1 MNRKS
6 IEKQEEMVEQ
16 NIIQL
21 DVVKAVAA
29 IKSAIQQT
37 RRTMMLNANKNSL
50 ALYYGIGRY
59 ISQSQNNS
67 NWGDKVL
74 ENISLLLQ
82 QEMPGLKGF
91 SKTQLKRMKAF
102 YLAWRD
108 FYNTPSFP
116 LNNDHR
122 AEIANTT
129 NCEEVVISPLTTDQF
144 DKSTLDAFLTVQ
156 FSHHYEILQRAETLD
171 ERLFY
176 IYKVATEFWSVDKL
190 KYNMREQL
198 YLKEGTMPNNFAVT
212 LTNHE
217 QKQKAMKAFRKN
229 YKLDFIE
236 IDDVD
241 EWDEYKVEA
250 KIVENIKRFIM
261 ALGGD
266 FSYMGNQY
274 RLIVD
279 DKEYFIDL
287 LFYNRRLKCL
297 VAIELKWTEFLPE
310 YVGKMNFYLSALDD
324 LVRLPDEN
332 PSIGIILCRGQK
344 QRTVEYALRDTRKPM
359 GVATYRAANELP
371 EEYCEVLKRLEEL
384 KELI

>member
-1 MNRKS
+1 M
-6 IEKQEEMVEQ
+6 EQ
-16 NIIQL
+16 NIIQS
-21 DVVKAVAA
+21 DIHRAVEA
-29 IKSAIQQT
+29 IKTAILQT
-37 RRTMMLNANKNSL
+37 RRKVMIQANKDSL
-50 ALYYGIGRY
+50 TLNYSIGGY
-59 ISQSQNNS
+59 ISWRKNTSH
-67 NWGDKVL
+67 WGDKVL
-74 ENISLLLQ
+74 DAISSQLQ
-82 QEMPGLKGF
+82 QEMPGLRGF
-91 SKTQLKRMKAF
+91 ARSNLKKMCVFYEGWKEYFGPVSSNESSRERTNEILPISEGNDEIVIGQL
-102 YLAWRD
+102 L
-108 FYNTPSFP
+108 
-116 LNNDHR
+116 
-122 AEIANTT
+122 
-129 NCEEVVISPLTTDQF
+129 TDQF
-144 DKSTLDAFLTVQ
+144 DRATLDAFLTVQ
-156 FSHHYEILQRAETLD
+156 FTHHYEILRRSETIN

-176 IYKVATEFWSVDKL
+176 IRRVASEFWSVDKL

-212 LTNHE
+212 LPDGE
-217 QKQKAMKAFRKN
+217 QKQKAMRAFRKN

-241 EWDEYKVEA
+241 EWDEYKVET

-261 ALGGD
+261 ALGAD

-287 LFYNRRLKCL
+287 LFYNRRLRCL

-324 LVRLPDEN
+324 LVRLPNEN

-371 EEYCEVLKRLEEL
+371 EEYGEVLGRLEGL
-384 KELI
+384 KELM

>member
-1 MNRKS
+1 M
-6 IEKQEEMVEQ
+6 I
-16 NIIQL
+16 
-21 DVVKAVAA
+21 
-29 IKSAIQQT
+29 
-37 RRTMMLNANKNSL
+37 
-50 ALYYGIGRY
+50 
-59 ISQSQNNS
+59 
-67 NWGDKVL
+67 
-74 ENISLLLQ
+74 
-82 QEMPGLKGF
+82 
-91 SKTQLKRMKAF
+91 
-102 YLAWRD
+102 
-108 FYNTPSFP
+108 
-116 LNNDHR
+116 
-122 AEIANTT
+122 
-129 NCEEVVISPLTTDQF
+129 TDQF
-144 DKSTLDAFLTVQ
+144 DKATLDAFLTVQ
-156 FSHHYEILQRAETLD
+156 FSHHYEILQRAETLE

-190 KYNMREQL
+190 KYSIREQL

-212 LTNHE
+212 LTNSE
-217 QKQKAMKAFRKN
+217 QKQKAMKSFRKN

-241 EWDEYKVEA
+241 EWDEHKVEA

-332 PSIGIILCRGQK
+332 PSIGIILCRGHK

-371 EEYCEVLKRLEEL
+371 EEYCKVLRRLEEL

>member
-1 MNRKS
+1 M
-6 IEKQEEMVEQ
+6 EQ
-16 NIIQL
+16 NIIQS

-37 RRTMMLNANKNSL
+37 RRTMMLNANKNAL

-59 ISQSQNNS
+59 ISQSQKKS

-74 ENISLLLQ
+74 ENISSLLQ

-91 SKTQLKRMKAF
+91 SKTSLKRMRIF
-102 YLAWRD
+102 YKCWQNYFDLT
-108 FYNTPSFP
+108 NTDGRNSI
-116 LNNDHR
+116 
-122 AEIANTT
+122 IA
-129 NCEEVVISPLTTDQF
+129 ISDEDADNKPIIIGPLTTDQF
-144 DKSTLDAFLTVQ
+144 DKATLDAFLTVQ
-156 FSHHYEILQRAETLD
+156 FTHHCIILSQVED
-171 ERLFY
+171 VNERLFY
-176 IYKVATEFWSVDKL
+176 IRKVATEFWSVDKL
-190 KYNMREQL
+190 QYNMREQL

-212 LTNHE
+212 LSDGE
-217 QKQKAMKAFRKN
+217 QKQKAMSAFCKN

-241 EWDEYKVEA
+241 EWDEHKVET

-261 ALGGD
+261 ALGAD

-287 LFYNRRLKCL
+287 LFYNRRLRCL

-324 LVRLPDEN
+324 LVRLPNEN

-371 EEYCEVLKRLEEL
+371 EEYGEVLGRLEGL
-384 KELI
+384 KELM

>member
-1 MNRKS
+1 M
-6 IEKQEEMVEQ
+6 EQ
-16 NIIQL
+16 SIIQT
-21 DVVKAVAA
+21 DIVKAVAA

-37 RRTMMLNANKNSL
+37 RRTMMLNANKNAL

-59 ISQSQNNS
+59 ISQSQKKS

-74 ENISLLLQ
+74 ETISSLLQ

-91 SKTQLKRMKAF
+91 SKTQLKRMKTF
-102 YLAWRD
+102 YTAWHEY
-108 FYNTPSFP
+108 FNVPSVSQNSKNITRFS
-116 LNNDHR
+116 NVADY
-122 AEIANTT
+122 EGVI
-129 NCEEVVISPLTTDQF
+129 ISPLTTDQF
-144 DKSTLDAFLTVQ
+144 DKFTLEAFLTVQ
-156 FSHHYEILQRAETLD
+156 FSHHCEILQRADTLN

-176 IYKVATEFWSVDKL
+176 IYKVASEFWSVDKL

-212 LTNHE
+212 LPDDE
-217 QKQKAMKAFRKN
+217 QKQKAMRAFRKN

-241 EWDEYKVEA
+241 EWDEHKVET
-250 KIVENIKRFIM
+250 KTVENIKRFIM
-261 ALGGD
+261 ALGAD

-287 LFYNRRLKCL
+287 LFYNRKLRCL

-324 LVRLPDEN
+324 LVRLPNEN

-359 GVATYRAANELP
+359 GWQPIVQQMNCRKNMEKSL
-371 EEYCEVLKRLEEL
+371 VDWKD
-384 KELI
+384 

>member
-1 MNRKS
+1 M
-6 IEKQEEMVEQ
+6 
-16 NIIQL
+16 
-21 DVVKAVAA
+21 
-29 IKSAIQQT
+29 
-37 RRTMMLNANKNSL
+37 
-50 ALYYGIGRY
+50 
-59 ISQSQNNS
+59 
-67 NWGDKVL
+67 
-74 ENISLLLQ
+74 
-82 QEMPGLKGF
+82 
-91 SKTQLKRMKAF
+91 
-102 YLAWRD
+102 
-108 FYNTPSFP
+108 
-116 LNNDHR
+116 
-122 AEIANTT
+122 
-129 NCEEVVISPLTTDQF
+129 
-144 DKSTLDAFLTVQ
+144 DAFLTVQ
-156 FSHHYEILQRAETLD
+156 FSHHYEILQRAETLE

-190 KYNMREQL
+190 KYSIREQL

-212 LTNHE
+212 LINSE
-217 QKQKAMKAFRKN
+217 QKQKAMKSFRKN

-241 EWDEYKVEA
+241 EWDEHKVEA

-371 EEYCEVLKRLEEL
+371 EEYCKVLRRLEEL

>member
-1 MNRKS
+1 
-6 IEKQEEMVEQ
+6 
-16 NIIQL
+16 
-21 DVVKAVAA
+21 
-29 IKSAIQQT
+29 
-37 RRTMMLNANKNSL
+37 
-50 ALYYGIGRY
+50 
-59 ISQSQNNS
+59 
-67 NWGDKVL
+67 
-74 ENISLLLQ
+74 
-82 QEMPGLKGF
+82 
-91 SKTQLKRMKAF
+91 MK
-102 YLAWRD
+102 Y
-108 FYNTPSFP
+108 S
-116 LNNDHR
+116 
-122 AEIANTT
+122 
-129 NCEEVVISPLTTDQF
+129 
-144 DKSTLDAFLTVQ
+144 
-156 FSHHYEILQRAETLD
+156 
-171 ERLFY
+171 
-176 IYKVATEFWSVDKL
+176 
-190 KYNMREQL
+190 MREQL

-212 LTNHE
+212 LTNSE
-217 QKQKAMKAFRKN
+217 QKQKAMKSFRKN

-241 EWDEYKVEA
+241 EWDEHKVEA

-332 PSIGIILCRGQK
+332 PSIGIILCRGHK

-371 EEYCEVLKRLEEL
+371 EEYCKVLRRLEEL

>member
-1 MNRKS
+1 
-6 IEKQEEMVEQ
+6 
-16 NIIQL
+16 
-21 DVVKAVAA
+21 
-29 IKSAIQQT
+29 
-37 RRTMMLNANKNSL
+37 MMLSANKNAL

-59 ISQSQNNS
+59 IYQSQKRS
-67 NWGDKVL
+67 SWGDKIL
-74 ENISLLLQ
+74 ETISSLLQ

-91 SKTQLKRMKAF
+91 SKTQLKRMKSF

-108 FYNTPSFP
+108 YFRAPSDFP
-116 LNNDHR
+116 NNSS
-122 AEIANTT
+122 IADFT
-129 NCEEVVISPLTTDQF
+129 NITDCEDVVIGPLTTDQF
-144 DKSTLDAFLTVQ
+144 DKATLDAFLTVQ
-156 FSHHYEILQRAETLD
+156 FTHHYEILQRTDTLN

-176 IYKVATEFWSVDKL
+176 IYKVASEFWSVDKL
-190 KYNMREQL
+190 KYNIREQL

-212 LTNHE
+212 LHDGE
-217 QKQKAMKAFRKN
+217 QKQKAMRAFRKN

-241 EWDEYKVEA
+241 EWDEHKVET

-261 ALGGD
+261 ALGAD

-287 LFYNRRLKCL
+287 LFFNRRLRCL

-310 YVGKMNFYLSALDD
+310 FVGKMNFYLSALDD
-324 LVRLPDEN
+324 LVRLPNEN

-371 EEYCEVLKRLEEL
+371 EEFGEVLGGLEGL
-384 KELI
+384 KELM

>member
-1 MNRKS
+1 M
-6 IEKQEEMVEQ
+6 
-16 NIIQL
+16 
-21 DVVKAVAA
+21 AA

-37 RRTMMLNANKNSL
+37 RRTMMLNANKNAL

-59 ISQSQNNS
+59 ISQSQKKS

-74 ENISLLLQ
+74 ENISSLLQ

-91 SKTQLKRMKAF
+91 SKTSLKRMRIF
-102 YLAWRD
+102 YKCWQNYFDLT
-108 FYNTPSFP
+108 NTDGRNSI
-116 LNNDHR
+116 
-122 AEIANTT
+122 IA
-129 NCEEVVISPLTTDQF
+129 ISDEDADNKPIIIGPLTTDQF
-144 DKSTLDAFLTVQ
+144 DKATLDAFLTVQ
-156 FSHHYEILQRAETLD
+156 FTHHCIILSQVED
-171 ERLFY
+171 VNERLFY
-176 IYKVATEFWSVDKL
+176 IRKVATEFWSVDKL
-190 KYNMREQL
+190 QYNMREQL

-212 LTNHE
+212 LSDGE
-217 QKQKAMKAFRKN
+217 QKQKAMSAFRKN

-241 EWDEYKVEA
+241 EWDEHKVET

-261 ALGGD
+261 ALGAD

-287 LFYNRRLKCL
+287 LFYNRRLRCL

-324 LVRLPDEN
+324 LVRLPNEN

-371 EEYCEVLKRLEEL
+371 EEYGEVLGRLEGL
-384 KELI
+384 KELM

>member
-1 MNRKS
+1 M
-6 IEKQEEMVEQ
+6 I
-16 NIIQL
+16 
-21 DVVKAVAA
+21 
-29 IKSAIQQT
+29 
-37 RRTMMLNANKNSL
+37 
-50 ALYYGIGRY
+50 
-59 ISQSQNNS
+59 
-67 NWGDKVL
+67 
-74 ENISLLLQ
+74 
-82 QEMPGLKGF
+82 
-91 SKTQLKRMKAF
+91 
-102 YLAWRD
+102 
-108 FYNTPSFP
+108 
-116 LNNDHR
+116 
-122 AEIANTT
+122 
-129 NCEEVVISPLTTDQF
+129 TDQF
-144 DKSTLDAFLTVQ
+144 DKATLDAFLTVQ
-156 FSHHYEILQRAETLD
+156 FSHHYEILQRAETLE

-190 KYNMREQL
+190 KYSIREQL

-212 LTNHE
+212 LTNSE
-217 QKQKAMKAFRKN
+217 QKQKAMKSFRKN

-241 EWDEYKVEA
+241 EWDEHKVEA

-371 EEYCEVLKRLEEL
+371 EEYCKVLRRLEEL

>member
-1 MNRKS
+1 
-6 IEKQEEMVEQ
+6 
-16 NIIQL
+16 
-21 DVVKAVAA
+21 
-29 IKSAIQQT
+29 
-37 RRTMMLNANKNSL
+37 
-50 ALYYGIGRY
+50 
-59 ISQSQNNS
+59 
-67 NWGDKVL
+67 
-74 ENISLLLQ
+74 
-82 QEMPGLKGF
+82 
-91 SKTQLKRMKAF
+91 
-102 YLAWRD
+102 
-108 FYNTPSFP
+108 
-116 LNNDHR
+116 
-122 AEIANTT
+122 
-129 NCEEVVISPLTTDQF
+129 
-144 DKSTLDAFLTVQ
+144 
-156 FSHHYEILQRAETLD
+156 
-171 ERLFY
+171 
-176 IYKVATEFWSVDKL
+176 
-190 KYNMREQL
+190 
-198 YLKEGTMPNNFAVT
+198 MPNNFAVT
-212 LTNHE
+212 LTNSE
-217 QKQKAMKAFRKN
+217 QKQKAMKSFRKN

-241 EWDEYKVEA
+241 EWDEHKVEA

-371 EEYCEVLKRLEEL
+371 EEYCKVLRRLEEL

>member
-1 MNRKS
+1 M
-6 IEKQEEMVEQ
+6 EQ

-21 DVVKAVAA
+21 DVAKAVAA

-37 RRTMMLNANKNSL
+37 RRSVMLNANKNSL
-50 ALYYGIGRY
+50 ALYFGIGRY
-59 ISQSQNNS
+59 ISRSQNNS

-74 ENISLLLQ
+74 ENISSLLQ

-102 YLAWRD
+102 YLAWKD
-108 FYNTPSFP
+108 YYNTPSFS
-116 LNNDHR
+116 LNNDNR
-122 AEIANTT
+122 AEIANAT
-129 NCEEVVISPLTTDQF
+129 NCEEVIIGPLTTDQF
-144 DKSTLDAFLTVQ
+144 DKATLDAFLTVQ
-156 FSHHYEILQRAETLD
+156 FSHHYEILQRAASLE

-190 KYNMREQL
+190 KYSMREQL

-212 LTNHE
+212 LANSE

-241 EWDEYKVEA
+241 EWDEHKVEA

-297 VAIELKWTEFLPE
+297 VAIELKWTEFKPE

-371 EEYCEVLKRLEEL
+371 EEYCEVLRRLEEL

>member
-1 MNRKS
+1 M
-6 IEKQEEMVEQ
+6 EQ

-21 DVVKAVAA
+21 DVAKAVAA

-37 RRTMMLNANKNSL
+37 RRSVMLNANKNSL
-50 ALYYGIGRY
+50 ALYFGIGRY
-59 ISQSQNNS
+59 ISRSQNNS

-74 ENISLLLQ
+74 ENISSLLQ

-102 YLAWRD
+102 YLAWKD
-108 FYNTPSFP
+108 YYNTPSFS
-116 LNNDHR
+116 LNNNNR
-122 AEIANTT
+122 AEIANAT
-129 NCEEVVISPLTTDQF
+129 NCEEVIIGPLTTDQF
-144 DKSTLDAFLTVQ
+144 DKATLDAFLTVQ
-156 FSHHYEILQRAETLD
+156 FSHHYEILQRAETLE

-190 KYNMREQL
+190 KYSMREQL

-212 LTNHE
+212 LTNSE
-217 QKQKAMKAFRKN
+217 QKQKAMKSFRKN

-241 EWDEYKVEA
+241 EWDEHKVEA

-332 PSIGIILCRGQK
+332 PSIGIILCRGHK

-371 EEYCEVLKRLEEL
+371 EEYCKVLRRLEEL

>member
-1 MNRKS
+1 M
-6 IEKQEEMVEQ
+6 EQ

-21 DVVKAVAA
+21 DVAKAVAA

-37 RRTMMLNANKNSL
+37 RRSVMLNANKNSL
-50 ALYYGIGRY
+50 ALYFGIGRY
-59 ISQSQNNS
+59 ISRSQNNS

-74 ENISLLLQ
+74 ENISSLLQ

-102 YLAWRD
+102 YLAWKD
-108 FYNTPSFP
+108 YYNMPSFS
-116 LNNDHR
+116 LSNNNR
-122 AEIANTT
+122 AEIANAT
-129 NCEEVVISPLTTDQF
+129 NCEEVIIGPLITDQF
-144 DKSTLDAFLTVQ
+144 DKATLDAFLTVQ
-156 FSHHYEILQRAETLD
+156 FSHHYEILQRAETLE

-190 KYNMREQL
+190 KYSIREQL

-212 LTNHE
+212 LTNSE
-217 QKQKAMKAFRKN
+217 QKQKAMKSFRKN

-241 EWDEYKVEA
+241 EWDEHKVEA

-371 EEYCEVLKRLEEL
+371 EEYCKVLRRLEEL

>member
-1 MNRKS
+1 MRYKLIVMTHKELNRLKLLLV
-6 IEKQEEMVEQ
+6 EKKKIGLWLAEQLGKDKTTISKWCTNSSQPDVECLIKISKLL
-16 NIIQL
+16 NVELSDILIVDNE
-21 DVVKAVAA
+21 DVV
-29 IKSAIQQT
+29 
-37 RRTMMLNANKNSL
+37 
-50 ALYYGIGRY
+50 IG
-59 ISQSQNNS
+59 
-67 NWGDKVL
+67 
-74 ENISLLLQ
+74 
-82 QEMPGLKGF
+82 
-91 SKTQLKRMKAF
+91 QL
-102 YLAWRD
+102 
-108 FYNTPSFP
+108 
-116 LNNDHR
+116 
-122 AEIANTT
+122 I
-129 NCEEVVISPLTTDQF
+129 TDQF
-144 DKSTLDAFLTVQ
+144 DKATLEAFLTVQ
-156 FSHHYEILQRAETLD
+156 FTHHYEILRRSESIN

-176 IYKVATEFWSVDKL
+176 IRRVASEFWSVDKL
-190 KYNMREQL
+190 KYNIREQL

-212 LTNHE
+212 LSDDE
-217 QKQKAMKAFRKN
+217 QKQKAMRAFRKN

-241 EWDEYKVEA
+241 EWGEHKVEV

-261 ALGGD
+261 ALGAD

-287 LFYNRRLKCL
+287 LFFNRRLRCL

-324 LVRLPDEN
+324 LVRLPNEN

-371 EEYCEVLKRLEEL
+371 EEYGEVLGGLEGL
-384 KELI
+384 KELM

>member
-1 MNRKS
+1 
-6 IEKQEEMVEQ
+6 
-16 NIIQL
+16 
-21 DVVKAVAA
+21 
-29 IKSAIQQT
+29 
-37 RRTMMLNANKNSL
+37 
-50 ALYYGIGRY
+50 
-59 ISQSQNNS
+59 
-67 NWGDKVL
+67 
-74 ENISLLLQ
+74 
-82 QEMPGLKGF
+82 MPGLKGF
-91 SKTQLKRMKAF
+91 SKTQLKRMRTF
-102 YLAWRD
+102 YLAWNEY
-108 FYNTPSFP
+108 FNVPSVAQNGKNITRLSSAVDYEGVIIGP
-116 LNNDHR
+116 L
-122 AEIANTT
+122 I
-129 NCEEVVISPLTTDQF
+129 TDQF
-144 DKSTLDAFLTVQ
+144 DESTLKAFLTVQ
-156 FSHHYEILQRAETLD
+156 FSHHYEILQQAKTLN

-176 IYKVATEFWSVDKL
+176 IHKVASEFWSVDKL

-198 YLKEGTMPNNFAVT
+198 YQKEGTMPNNFAVT
-212 LTNHE
+212 LPDGE
-217 QKQKAMKAFRKN
+217 QKQKAMRAFRKN

-241 EWDEYKVEA
+241 EWDEHKVEA

-287 LFYNRRLKCL
+287 LFYNRRLRCL

-324 LVRLPDEN
+324 IVRLPNEN

-371 EEYCEVLKRLEEL
+371 EEYGEVLGRLEGL
-384 KELI
+384 KELM

>member
-1 MNRKS
+1 M
-6 IEKQEEMVEQ
+6 EQ

-21 DVVKAVAA
+21 DVAKAVAA

-37 RRTMMLNANKNSL
+37 RRSVMLNANKNSL
-50 ALYYGIGRY
+50 ALYFGIGRY
-59 ISQSQNNS
+59 ISRSQNNS

-74 ENISLLLQ
+74 ENISSLLQ

-102 YLAWRD
+102 YLAWKD
-108 FYNTPSFP
+108 YYNTPSFS
-116 LNNDHR
+116 LNNNNR
-122 AEIANTT
+122 AEIANAT
-129 NCEEVVISPLTTDQF
+129 NCEEVIIGPLTTDQF
-144 DKSTLDAFLTVQ
+144 DKATLDAFLTVQ
-156 FSHHYEILQRAETLD
+156 FSHHYEILQRAETLE

-176 IYKVATEFWSVDKL
+176 VYKVATEFWSVDKL
-190 KYNMREQL
+190 KYSMREQL

-212 LTNHE
+212 LTNSE
-217 QKQKAMKAFRKN
+217 QKQKAMKSFRKN

-241 EWDEYKVEA
+241 EWDEHKVEA

-332 PSIGIILCRGQK
+332 PSIGIILCRGHK

-371 EEYCEVLKRLEEL
+371 EEYCKVLRRLEEL

>member
-1 MNRKS
+1 M
-6 IEKQEEMVEQ
+6 EQ
-16 NIIQL
+16 STIQTDII
-21 DVVKAVAA
+21 KAAAA

-37 RRTMMLNANKNSL
+37 RRTMMLNANKNAL

-59 ISQSQNNS
+59 ISQSQKKS

-74 ENISLLLQ
+74 ETISLLLQ

-91 SKTQLKRMKAF
+91 SKTQLKRMRTF
-102 YLAWRD
+102 YLAWNEY
-108 FYNTPSFP
+108 FNVPS
-116 LNNDHR
+116 LAQNGNITR
-122 AEIANTT
+122 LSN
-129 NCEEVVISPLTTDQF
+129 EVDYEGVIIGPLTTDQF
-144 DKSTLDAFLTVQ
+144 EESTLKAFLTVQ
-156 FSHHYEILQRAETLD
+156 FSHHYEILQRAKTLN

-176 IYKVATEFWSVDKL
+176 IHKVASEFWSVDKL
-190 KYNMREQL
+190 KYNMCEQL

-212 LTNHE
+212 LPDGE
-217 QKQKAMKAFRKN
+217 QKQKAMRAFRKN
-229 YKLDFIE
+229 YKLNFIE
-236 IDDVD
+236 FDDVD
-241 EWDEYKVEA
+241 EWDEHKVEA

-287 LFYNRRLKCL
+287 LFYNRRLRCL
-297 VAIELKWTEFLPE
+297 LAIELKWTEFLPE

-324 LVRLPDEN
+324 IVRLPNEN

-359 GVATYRAANELP
+359 GVATYHAANELP
-371 EEYCEVLKRLEEL
+371 EEYGEVLGRLEGL
-384 KELI
+384 KKLM